1 MTVWLLDESSYVV
14 PANAGTHKPCYLC
27 LAHWSIPSVT
37 TNASGYGS
45 LRSQGRRKSL
55 DPSLRGAKRRSN
67 LHFLCGEMDCFA
79 PLAMTVWLL
88 DEPSYVVPANAG
100 THNHRRSMRE
110 KVVATATKTRG
121 HGVCVAAFAG
131 TTNER
136 CARWLAMTS
145 AAPCTLSRHRPP
157 PIASFRERLHE
168 LLHLLPYLA
177 DAAHKFVSYAIGLL
191 TRSVDRIT

>member
-1 MTVWLLDESSYVV
+1 MLARWSQPSDAKIATGSKPLSSPGRASTPEPLSRRGKRRSNLHFLCGEMDCFAPLAMTVWLLDEPSYVV
-14 PANAGTHKPCYLC
+14 PASAGTHKRCYLC

-88 DEPSYVVPANAG
+88 
-100 THNHRRSMRE
+100 
-110 KVVATATKTRG
+110 
-121 HGVCVAAFAG
+121 
-131 TTNER
+131 
-136 CARWLAMTS
+136 
-145 AAPCTLSRHRPP
+145 
-157 PIASFRERLHE
+157 
-168 LLHLLPYLA
+168 
-177 DAAHKFVSYAIGLL
+177 
-191 TRSVDRIT
+191 